1 MIVIIWVVST
11 CMAVSPHLFGLG
23 SASQID
29 TCQLTNNLT
38 YQLIST
44 FLAFY
49 LPLIF
54 MCIIYWKIFQSAKF
68 RIRKKAFNNHKTG
81 DKSKAAKDKAKKND
95 STRKSTPQVY
105 KDEGKYLYL
114 PLFVVLSLFDS
125 MVKIEFF

>member
-1 MIVIIWVVST
+1 
-11 CMAVSPHLFGLG
+11 MAVSPHLFGLG

-29 TCQLTNNLT
+29 VCQLTNNLT

-81 DKSKAAKDKAKKND
+81 DKCTAAKDNAKKNA
-95 STRKSTPQVY
+95 SKKNSNAKVY
-105 KDEGKYLYL
+105 KDEGKYLRYL
-114 PLFVVLSLFDS
+114 RSLYTFNLIPWIKS
-125 MVKIEFF
+125 SF